1 MHRLPVLMVLFVLA
15 FSAVTNA
22 QQQKGDVELQMA
34 GSFFTTVA
42 SDVSISVGTVSGKI
56 GPFIT
61 DNIQIG
67 IGPTLTITTST
78 TTTVAPIT
86 GRTTTSSSTTATFGS
101 TAFITY
107 SFLIRDARTVPYA
120 GASFYKRDFSDRA
133 DRGWLGVN
141 GGVRYFLTRRT
152 SIDVSANYLT
162 TLTPEKTGGMLLFAF
177 GLSFL
182 V

>member
-1 MHRLPVLMVLFVLA
+1 MARMLTPAMVLALFFA
-15 FSAVTNA
+15 TAAQA
-22 QQQKGDVELQMA
+22 QQQKGDIELQLA

-42 SDVSISVGTVSGKI
+42 SEVSINVGTLSGKI

-78 TTTVAPIT
+78 TTTVAPVT
-86 GRTTTSSSTTATFGS
+86 GRTTTSSKTSTTFGS

-107 SFLIRDARTVPYA
+107 SFLIKDTLTVPYA
-120 GASFYKRDFSDRA
+120 GASFYKRDFGDRA
-133 DRGWLGVN
+133 ERGWLGVN

-162 TLTPEKTGGMLLFAF
+162 TLTPGKTGGMLLFAF
-177 GLSFL
+177 GLSIL